1 MTAQFDPR
9 LITEVAFMLTALDPD
24 KRCDVLLETATKL
37 FGGALVKGYS
47 ANAAGDIAL
56 AFHNAV
62 AAELL
67 RDKPAEGQ
75 RLMLGAR
82 RLLAAPAS

>member
-1 MTAQFDPR
+1 MTVQFDPR
-9 LITEVAFMLTALDPD
+9 LITEVAFTLSALDPD
-24 KRCDVLLETATKL
+24 KRCDVLLQVATKH

-47 ANAAGDIAL
+47 ADAAGDITL

-67 RDKPAEGQ
+67 RDKPAEGH
-75 RLMLGAR
+75 G
-82 RLLAAPAS
+82 